1 MPRQPGAIEHI
12 RQDPDPGR
20 WIPVHGTL
28 PVPRDLTADLR
39 KLGRWALANGDLPIR
54 AVHRRDGFP
63 FFEHCAAP
71 RFHIMRECAVVSG
84 IEGWPPGTTTAA
96 LKAALRG
103 AGAEWDDSA
112 RDGPAPH

>member
-1 MPRQPGAIEHI
+1 M
-12 RQDPDPGR
+12 GR
-20 WIPVHGTL
+20 CRSPK
-28 PVPRDLTADLR
+28 DLIADLR

-54 AVHRRDGFP
+54 VADRRDGFP
-63 FFEHCAAP
+63 FFEHCATP
-71 RFHIMRECAVVSG
+71 RFHMRECAVVSG

-103 AGAEWDDSA
+103 AGAEWDGSA